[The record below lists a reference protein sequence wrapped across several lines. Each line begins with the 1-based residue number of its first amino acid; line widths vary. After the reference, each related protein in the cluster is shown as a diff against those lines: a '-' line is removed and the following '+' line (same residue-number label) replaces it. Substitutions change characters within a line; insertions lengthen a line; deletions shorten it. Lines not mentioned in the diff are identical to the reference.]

1 MKKRGT
7 SYAANS
13 GDTKGDRWFLTYS
26 DMITLLLALFIVL
39 YSSSSINEKKL
50 EQITK
55 NMHVALNNTSY
66 GTGTGTGTGT
76 GNGTG
81 DGTGTAEGTLGYYA
95 ISKNDFDT
103 LYQDLKDYVATN
115 HLQDQIDLENTSNY
129 VQIRLKDT
137 IMFEP
142 NSPTMLPSSQP
153 ILQKLEMVIAKVYDR
168 VDHITI
174 SGHTADVVVHSTQS
188 DQISWKLST
197 DRAVTVLNSL
207 IGYGLKEEKL
217 SIQGYAH
224 FVPIASN
231 DTEDGRS
238 QNRRVEITIY
248 KNPPEEDDAE
258 G

>member
-1 MKKRGT
+1 MKKRGWNE
-7 SYAANS
+7 A
-13 GDTKGDRWFLTYS
+13 GPPEKGDRWFLTYS

-39 YSSSSINEKKL
+39 YSMSSINEKKL
-50 EQITK
+50 QSLVDH
-55 NMHVALNNTSY
+55 MHVALNNTSAGTGTGS

-76 GNGTG
+76 G
-81 DGTGTAEGTLGYYA
+81 ALGYFA
-95 ISKNDFDT
+95 VPKNEFDG
-103 LYQDLKDYVATN
+103 LYEDLKDYVVTN
-115 HLQDQIDLENTSNY
+115 HLQDQINLENTSNY
-129 VQIRLKDT
+129 IQIRMKDA

-142 NSPTMLPSSQP
+142 NSAAMLPASRP

-207 IGYGLKEEKL
+207 IGYGLEEDKL

-224 FVPIASN
+224 FDPITTNS
-231 DTEDGRS
+231 TEEGRS
-238 QNRRVEITIY
+238 RNRRVEITIY
-248 KNPPEEDDAE
+248 KNPSEDNE
-258 G
+258 SK